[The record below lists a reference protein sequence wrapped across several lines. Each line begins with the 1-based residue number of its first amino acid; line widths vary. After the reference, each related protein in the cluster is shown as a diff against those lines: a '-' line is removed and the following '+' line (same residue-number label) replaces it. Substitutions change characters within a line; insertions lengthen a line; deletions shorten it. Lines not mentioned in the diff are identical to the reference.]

1 MRLFHFLLIAVTVS
15 CSVAFSSTRSRFSK
29 KYVTGMSDLMIF
41 NSTCCFLAA
50 ALLTVAAYIAKDT
63 LNAFTFG
70 YGTAY
75 GLLIAVASI
84 SALKAFQTG
93 PLSYTTVITSFAMV
107 FPSVAGVLF
116 WNESIK
122 PIKHIGMA
130 LILVSIFFA
139 INLKKKDEKKASLIW
154 LMFCFLT
161 LFLNGTNSVMQKWFK
176 MRENSGGTFSFLAVS
191 FFVSAI
197 ITLSAFFYLR
207 RTPKE
212 KEKRANSLVRSD
224 MFKRVIIIFS
234 LICGVTTVVSN
245 VLTLYLAG
253 AMDSAVLFPV
263 LNGGGLYTVT
273 IVSVVFFK
281 ERLSARQWVG
291 LVTGFAAIMILAV
304 S

>member
-122 PIKHIGMA
+122 PIKYIGMA

-161 LFLNGTNSVMQKWFK
+161 LFLNGTNKQ
-176 MRENSGGTFSFLAVS
+176 RYAE
-191 FFVSAI
+191 
-197 ITLSAFFYLR
+197 
-207 RTPKE
+207 
-212 KEKRANSLVRSD
+212 
-224 MFKRVIIIFS
+224 
-234 LICGVTTVVSN
+234 VVQN
-245 VLTLYLAG
+245 A
-253 AMDSAVLFPV
+253 
-263 LNGGGLYTVT
+263 
-273 IVSVVFFK
+273 
-281 ERLSARQWVG
+281 
-291 LVTGFAAIMILAV
+291 
-304 S
+304 